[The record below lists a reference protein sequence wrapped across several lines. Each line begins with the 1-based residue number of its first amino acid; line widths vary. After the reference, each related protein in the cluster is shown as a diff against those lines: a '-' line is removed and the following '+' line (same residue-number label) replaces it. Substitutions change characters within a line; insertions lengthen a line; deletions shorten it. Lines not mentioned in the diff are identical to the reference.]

1 MEIKVYATRSSTGM
15 EDDAASKEVRELAY
29 DSGVHLSSLM
39 NDLRKYVPML
49 QNVVWSVWCKD
60 QIVGY
65 LYSYGYGGY
74 QYYLPGDVDSLI
86 HELPGSIIHCQ
97 YYGEDSFRIS
107 AYEKQHDVTFP
118 ESPYVERVAA
128 YEEQMIRDKGAEGFL
143 RPDFYSKDEERIISE
158 ARKGKTISDEKYE
171 AAVAEEPAKEYP
183 MKWHKFMMVIMVIG
197 AIGNCVIGIWL
208 IIQSI
213 VHDKILRYA
222 YGIQAIMIEYG
233 ILLIVFGVFW
243 FIVRNRLK
251 TYKKNA
257 PIQLMSMYFIGFV
270 MSVFFTIAS
279 ASIVRLEIDYWKL
292 AIYVI
297 GTGVIIYLHKVYYG
311 KRKRMFD
318 K

>member
-74 QYYLPGDVDSLI
+74 QYYLPGDVDGLI

-97 YYGEDSFRIS
+97 YYGKDSFRIS

-158 ARKGKTISDEKYE
+158 ATKGKMISDDKYE
-171 AAVAEEPAKEYP
+171 AAVYEESGKELP
-183 MKWHKFMMVIMVIG
+183 MKWHNFMMVAMVIG
-197 AIGNCVIGIWL
+197 AIINCINGILL
-208 IIQSI
+208 IIRGIGYDDRYSYIHGLSTIII
-213 VHDKILRYA
+213 V
-222 YGIQAIMIEYG
+222 YG
-233 ILLIVFGVFW
+233 ILLTAFGVFW

-251 TYKKNA
+251 NYKKNA
-257 PIQLMSMYFIGFV
+257 PMLLIISYCAGLVMLML
-270 MSVFFTIAS
+270 FTFTYAGNT
-279 ASIVRLEIDYWKL
+279 RLKVDYWKL
-292 AIYVI
+292 AFYVGAI
-297 GTGVIIYLHKVYYG
+297 KVIIYLHWVYYG

>member
-74 QYYLPGDVDSLI
+74 QYYLPGDVDGLI

-128 YEEQMIRDKGAEGFL
+128 YEEQMIRDKGADGFL

-158 ARKGKTISDEKYE
+158 ARKGKMISDDKYE
-171 AAVAEEPAKEYP
+171 ASVHEESGKELP
-183 MKWHKFMMVIMVIG
+183 MKWHNYMMVAMVIG
-197 AIGNCVIGIWL
+197 AIINCINGILL
-208 IIQSI
+208 IIKGIGYADRYSYIHGLSTIII
-213 VHDKILRYA
+213 V
-222 YGIQAIMIEYG
+222 YG
-233 ILLIVFGVFW
+233 ILLTAFGVCL
-243 FIVRNRLK
+243 FIVRNYMNN
-251 TYKKNA
+251 YKKHA
-257 PIQLMSMYFIGFV
+257 PELLLCSYLTGLIMSLIFNYAVASVLRTKVDIWSVVYRVVGISVIMYV
-270 MSVFFTIAS
+270 HM
-279 ASIVRLEIDYWKL
+279 
-292 AIYVI
+292 
-297 GTGVIIYLHKVYYG
+297 VYYG